1 MLNKL
6 DKNKCFSALET
17 AVNGMEEAVTEIANC
32 RKNPAVIME
41 QFNINRGVYI
51 ATMDFLEDGYD
62 SLYAEMNAKYDER
75 YKKAWNNYERFFGKV
90 FCTMK

>member
-6 DKNKCFSALET
+6 DKNKCFTALEI

-32 RKNPAVIME
+32 RQNPAVIME
-41 QFNINRGVYI
+41 NFNINRGVYI
-51 ATMDFLEDGYD
+51 ATMDFLRDGYD
-62 SLYAEMNAKYDER
+62 LLYVEMFIKYDKR
-75 YKKAWNNYERFFGKV
+75 YKKAWDNYERFFGKV

>member
-1 MLNKL
+1 
-6 DKNKCFSALET
+6 
-17 AVNGMEEAVTEIANC
+17 
-32 RKNPAVIME
+32 ME

-51 ATMDFLEDGYD
+51 ATMDFLRDGYD
-62 SLYAEMNAKYDER
+62 SLYKEMNAKYDKR